1 MRVAALVFLGYG
13 LVLVLGVLWRHLPIG
28 RVAPDVVAL
37 CAVYL
42 GLTARNQLAPS
53 MLGAVIIGYLADL
66 LVGSPHGLLAFT
78 AGVVCLVGHLVHQ
91 RLILRGWP
99 AMAIIS
105 ALAGLLSGI
114 VVLALRAYFGA
125 SAGFGSEFLAL
136 LGAALFTGLCGPLV
150 FRFCRSIDARFARTQ
165 RERDAALEGLIP

>member
-13 LVLVLGVLWRHLPIG
+13 LVLVLGVVWPYLPLG

-42 GLTARNQLAPS
+42 GLTARHRLAPS

-66 LVGSPHGLLAFT
+66 LIGSPRGLMALT

-91 RLILRGWP
+91 RLIVRGWL
-99 AMAIIS
+99 AMIIIS
-105 ALAGLLSGI
+105 AFSGLLSGV
-114 VVLALRAYFGA
+114 VVLGLRAYVGE
-125 SAGFGSEFLAL
+125 SSGFGSELLAL
-136 LGAALFTGLCGPLV
+136 LGSALLTGGCGPVV
-150 FRFCRSIDARFARTQ
+150 FRLCRNIDARFARTQ